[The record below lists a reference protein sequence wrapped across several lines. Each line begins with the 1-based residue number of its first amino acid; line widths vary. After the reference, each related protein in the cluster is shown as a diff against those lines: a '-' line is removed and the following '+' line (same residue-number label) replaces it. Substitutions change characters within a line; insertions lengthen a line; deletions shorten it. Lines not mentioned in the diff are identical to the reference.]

1 MQHYRKKIELKNGYE
16 QIYICSSNF
25 DQDGYIIANKSFGV
39 VFTSENKRE
48 DFFNINFPIKFKEDE
63 LELIDEET
71 FNTVFEDFSMGKAL
85 DKGYY
90 QDLKCSNKRLLKEL
104 NELKE
109 KLKNESSNKRQLK
122 ESNKNESSE
131 EIGLSIKLKTDTNN
145 SQTLD
150 VDWNLPE
157 GAIDTLTDVLA
168 YHSNCSSDE
177 NTQTRRTIL
186 KLYTDLRKIVETY
199 QEKALH
205 FELMPPK
212 EEDTSDENIN
222 KSLNI
227 FNKTLDKD
235 QRKTTNHCIIDFLKI
250 SKNKGRESFD
260 TCAEL
265 EISSNEEIRKL
276 LSLMENSISTG
287 LQEDLNF
294 FEEDGVPYDFMIE
307 QIYCNEFY
315 DKSTSEYLKHIDLQE
330 EVEANQELIEYV
342 TYLTNKYNVG
352 VDLKGKEIV
361 SFSLL
366 IPHWWGNKHFK
377 LVAKSNPDIDDSE
390 IRALSVLYDLSISS
404 NDK

>member
-122 ESNKNESSE
+122 ESNKNENSE
-131 EIGLSIKLKTDTNN
+131 EIGFSIKLKTDTNN

-150 VDWNLPE
+150 VDWNFPE

-177 NTQTRRTIL
+177 NTQTRRAIL
-186 KLYTDLRKIVETY
+186 KLYTDLLKIVETY

-205 FELMPPK
+205 FEIK
-212 EEDTSDENIN
+212 RDAEEGTSDEKIN
-222 KSLNI
+222 SVNI

-235 QRKTTNHCIIDFLKI
+235 QRETTNHCIIDFLKI
-250 SKNKGRESFD
+250 SEYEGRVSFD
-260 TCAEL
+260 TCAQL
-265 EISSNEEIRKL
+265 EISSNEELKKL

-307 QIYCNEFY
+307 QVYCNEFY
-315 DKSTSEYLKHIDLQE
+315 DKSSSEYLKHIDLQE
-330 EVEANQELIEYV
+330 EVEANKELIEYV
-342 TYLTNKYNVG
+342 TYLVNKYNVG

-361 SFSLL
+361 SFSLF
-366 IPHWWGNKHFK
+366 IPHWWGDKHFE
-377 LVAKSNPDIDDSE
+377 LVAKSNPDFDDSE
-390 IRALSVLYDLSISS
+390 IRAFSVLYDLSIGS